1 METTGKTMTSTGT
14 NDMTGNMTSGVA
26 RTVDQ
31 ATSGAHR
38 AIDKATDAARPAVDK
53 VATSA
58 HQMVDKIAG
67 AATTAADTL
76 GEKTGQ
82 LRDAQARLADSC
94 REYVR
99 ENPIAS
105 LGIAVAA
112 GFLLS
117 RLLSSR

>member
-1 METTGKTMTSTGT
+1 METTGK
-14 NDMTGNMTSGVA
+14 MTGIGDSSGTVA

-31 ATSGAHR
+31 ATTGAHN
-38 AIDKATDAARPAVDK
+38 AIDKASDAARPAVDRL
-53 VATSA
+53 ASGA
-58 HQMVDKIAG
+58 HQAVDKIAG
-67 AATTAADTL
+67 AA
-76 GEKTGQ
+76 
-82 LRDAQARLADSC
+82 AQAAETLDLKSEQLINAQTRLTENC

-99 ENPIAS
+99 DNPVIS

>member
-1 METTGKTMTSTGT
+1 MEATGKMAENGDASGT
-14 NDMTGNMTSGVA
+14 VA

-31 ATSGAHR
+31 ATTGVHK
-38 AIDKATDAARPAVDK
+38 AIDKASDAARPAVDRL
-53 VATSA
+53 ASGA
-58 HQMVDKIAG
+58 HQAVDKIAG
-67 AATTAADTL
+67 AATQAAETL
-76 GEKTGQ
+76 DLKTEQ
-82 LRDAQARLADSC
+82 LMDAQTRLTENC

-99 ENPIAS
+99 EHPVTS

>member
-1 METTGKTMTSTGT
+1 METMDKTMTGT
-14 NDMTGNMTSGVA
+14 NDMTGTVA

-31 ATSGAHR
+31 ASSGAHK
-38 AIDKATDAARPAVDK
+38 AIDKATEAARPAVDK

-58 HQMVDKIAG
+58 HQIVDRLAG
-67 AATTAADTL
+67 AATSAADTL
-76 GEKTGQ
+76 DTKTGQ

-94 REYVR
+94 RDYVR